1 MQAVGQYA
9 DCDFYPCHLTFATP
23 AAGILDCFLPAVR
36 NLEIPYGKVAILA
49 SSWMPL
55 YHLARELRAGGIPSI
70 GPGSR
75 PYKRT
80 HLISHLVEPIGA
92 YLECHQPSVCIEVQ
106 RSLFSLVANLTGSL
120 PPHIYDY
127 KGRVTVCTLLAEAAT
142 ARRASDSAV
151 DWINDIAGRFSEV
164 LIETNLL
171 TAAAAVALR
180 ASAVEMVTDIR
191 GRPGGNE
198 LTVEELGVF
207 AMPEQCIQ
215 LMTVHKAKGREFDA
229 VALIDAHDGR
239 FPHFS
244 IENVQDE
251 SEREAIYD
259 ESRRVVYVATTR
271 AKRILMFFTD
281 TSHGRNQPTPFLSEM
296 GL

>member
-1 MQAVGQYA
+1 
-9 DCDFYPCHLTFATP
+9 
-23 AAGILDCFLPAVR
+23 
-36 NLEIPYGKVAILA
+36 
-49 SSWMPL
+49 
-55 YHLARELRAGGIPSI
+55 
-70 GPGSR
+70 
-75 PYKRT
+75 
-80 HLISHLVEPIGA
+80 
-92 YLECHQPSVCIEVQ
+92 
-106 RSLFSLVANLTGSL
+106 
-120 PPHIYDY
+120 
-127 KGRVTVCTLLAEAAT
+127 LAEAAT